1 MPNNNRPSY
10 IGHRQRIREKFASA
24 GLDSFLDHET
34 LELLLTY
41 AIARKDTKPIAWALL
56 KKFGSLAAVLDADS
70 AQLVSVPGVGENT
83 AKFLKL
89 IRAVFKKYSLD
100 EVKDRITIRTPKQVL
115 EYCKA
120 SLAGK
125 KEECLEVIYL
135 SVRNTV
141 MGTQVVASGLIDRV
155 AVSPRK
161 IVECALAAKAAAI
174 ILVHNHPSGDATPS
188 QEDIDLTQDVIRAAA
203 LFGISVHDHIIV
215 GKGSHYSL
223 KANGKIE

>member
-1 MPNNNRPSY
+1 MPNKPSY
-10 IGHRQRIREKFASA
+10 FGHRERIREKFAAA
-24 GLDSFLDHET
+24 GLDSFLDHEI

-41 AIARKDTKPIAWALL
+41 AVPRRDTKPLAWALL
-56 KKFGSLAAVLDADS
+56 KKFGTLAAVFDADEN
-70 AQLVSVPGVGENT
+70 QLTQVDGIGT
-83 AKFLKL
+83 GAARFLRL

-100 EVKDRITIRTPKQVL
+100 EVKETVSIRTPQQVL

-125 KEECLEVIYL
+125 KEECLEIIYL

-141 MGTQVVASGLIDRV
+141 MSTQVVASGLIDRV

-161 IVECALAAKAAAI
+161 IVECALAAKASAI

-188 QEDIDLTQDVIRAAA
+188 QEDISLTQDVIQAAA
-203 LFGISVHDHIIV
+203 LFGILVHDHIIV

-223 KANGKIE
+223 KANGKI

>member
-1 MPNNNRPSY
+1 MPNKPSY
-10 IGHRQRIREKFASA
+10 FGHRERIREKFAAA
-24 GLDSFLDHET
+24 GLDSFLDHEI

-41 AIARKDTKPIAWALL
+41 AVPRRDTKPLAWALL
-56 KKFGSLAAVLDADS
+56 KKFGTLAAVFDADEN
-70 AQLVSVPGVGENT
+70 QLTQVDGIGT
-83 AKFLKL
+83 GAARFLRL

-100 EVKDRITIRTPKQVL
+100 EVKETVSIRTPQQVL

-125 KEECLEVIYL
+125 KEECLEIIYL

-141 MGTQVVASGLIDRV
+141 MSTQVVASGLIDRV

-161 IVECALAAKAAAI
+161 IVECALAAKASAI

-188 QEDIDLTQDVIRAAA
+188 QEDISLTQDVIQAAA
-203 LFGISVHDHIIV
+203 LFGILVHDHIIV
-215 GKGSHYSL
+215 GKDSHYSL
-223 KANGKIE
+223 KANGKI

>member
-1 MPNNNRPSY
+1 MPNKPSY
-10 IGHRQRIREKFASA
+10 FGHRERIREKFAAA
-24 GLDSFLDHET
+24 GLDSFLDHEI

-41 AIARKDTKPIAWALL
+41 AVPRRDTKPLAWALL
-56 KKFGSLAAVLDADS
+56 KKFGTLATVFDADEN
-70 AQLVSVPGVGENT
+70 QLTQVDGIGT
-83 AKFLKL
+83 GAARFLRL

-100 EVKDRITIRTPKQVL
+100 EVRETVSIRTPQQVL

-125 KEECLEVIYL
+125 KEECLEIIYL

-141 MGTQVVASGLIDRV
+141 MSTQVVASGLIDRV

-161 IVECALAAKAAAI
+161 IVECALAAKASAI

-188 QEDIDLTQDVIRAAA
+188 QEDISLTQDVIQAAA
-203 LFGISVHDHIIV
+203 LFGILVHDHIIV

-223 KANGKIE
+223 KANGKI

>member
-1 MPNNNRPSY
+1 MPNKPSY
-10 IGHRQRIREKFASA
+10 FGHRERIREKFAAA
-24 GLDSFLDHET
+24 GLDSFLDHEI

-41 AIARKDTKPIAWALL
+41 AVPRRDTKPLAWALL
-56 KKFGSLAAVLDADS
+56 KKFGTLAAVFDADEN
-70 AQLVSVPGVGENT
+70 QLTQVDGIGMG
-83 AKFLKL
+83 AARFLRL

-100 EVKDRITIRTPKQVL
+100 EVKETVSIRTPQQVL

-125 KEECLEVIYL
+125 KEECLEIIYL

-141 MGTQVVASGLIDRV
+141 MSTQVVASGLIDRV

-161 IVECALAAKAAAI
+161 IVECALAAKASAI

-188 QEDIDLTQDVIRAAA
+188 QEDISLTQDVIQAAA
-203 LFGISVHDHIIV
+203 LFGILVHDHIIV

-223 KANGKIE
+223 KANGKI

>member
-83 AKFLKL
+83 AQFLKL

-161 IVECALAAKAAAI
+161 IVECALAAKASAI

-188 QEDIDLTQDVIRAAA
+188 PEDIALTQDVIRAAE

-215 GKGSHYSL
+215 GKGAHYSL
-223 KANGKIE
+223 KANGKIA

>member
-1 MPNNNRPSY
+1 MAKNSKPSY
-10 IGHRQRIREKFASA
+10 IGHRERIREKFASA
-24 GLDSFLDHET
+24 GLDAFLDHET

-41 AIARKDTKPIAWALL
+41 AVARKDTKPIAWALL
-56 KKFGSLAAVLDADS
+56 KKFGSLSAVLDADPD
-70 AQLVSVPGVGENT
+70 QLMTVPGVGPNT
-83 AKFLKL
+83 AQFLKL
-89 IRAVFKKYSLD
+89 IRAVFKKYSFE
-100 EVKDRITIRTPKQVL
+100 EVKERITIRTPQQVL

-141 MGTQVVASGLIDRV
+141 MSTQVVASGLIDRV

-161 IVECALAAKAAAI
+161 IVECALAAKASAI

-188 QEDIDLTQDVIRAAA
+188 PEDIALTQDVIRAAE

-215 GKGSHYSL
+215 GKGAHYSL
-223 KANGKIE
+223 KANGKIA

>member
-1 MPNNNRPSY
+1 MPTNSKPSY

-56 KKFGSLAAVLDADS
+56 KRFGSLAAVLDADP
-70 AQLVSVPGVGENT
+70 AQLESVPGVGQST
-83 AKFLKL
+83 AQFLKL

-100 EVKDRITIRTPKQVL
+100 EVKDRVTIRTPKQVL

-120 SLAGK
+120 SLEGK

-135 SVRNTV
+135 SVRNTI
-141 MGTQVVASGLIDRV
+141 MGTQVVASGLIDRG

>member
-1 MPNNNRPSY
+1 MPNKPSY
-10 IGHRQRIREKFASA
+10 FGHRERIREKFAAA
-24 GLDSFLDHET
+24 GLDSFLDHEI

-41 AIARKDTKPIAWALL
+41 AVPRRDTKPLAWALL
-56 KKFGSLAAVLDADS
+56 KKFGTLAAVFDADEN
-70 AQLVSVPGVGENT
+70 QLTQVDGIGT
-83 AKFLKL
+83 GAARFLRL

-100 EVKDRITIRTPKQVL
+100 EVKETVSIRTPQQVL

-125 KEECLEVIYL
+125 KEECLEIIYL

-141 MGTQVVASGLIDRV
+141 MSTQVVASGLIDRV

-161 IVECALAAKAAAI
+161 IVECALAAKASAI
-174 ILVHNHPSGDATPS
+174 SLVRSHPSGDATPS
-188 QEDIDLTQDVIRAAA
+188 QEDISLTQDVIQAAA
-203 LFGISVHDHIIV
+203 LFGILVHDHIIV

-223 KANGKIE
+223 KANGKI

>member
-1 MPNNNRPSY
+1 MPNKPSY
-10 IGHRQRIREKFASA
+10 FGHRERIREKFAAA
-24 GLDSFLDHET
+24 GLDSFLDHEI

-41 AIARKDTKPIAWALL
+41 AVPRRDTKPLAWALL
-56 KKFGSLAAVLDADS
+56 KKFGTLAAVFDADENQLTQVDGIGTGA
-70 AQLVSVPGVGENT
+70 AQ
-83 AKFLKL
+83 FLRL

-100 EVKDRITIRTPKQVL
+100 EVKETVSIRTPQQVL

-125 KEECLEVIYL
+125 KEECLEIIYL

-141 MGTQVVASGLIDRV
+141 MSTQVVASGLIDRV

-161 IVECALAAKAAAI
+161 IVECALAAKASAI

-188 QEDIDLTQDVIRAAA
+188 QEDISLTQDVIQAAA
-203 LFGISVHDHIIV
+203 LFGILVHDHIIV

-223 KANGKIE
+223 KANGKI

>member
-1 MPNNNRPSY
+1 MPNKPSY
-10 IGHRQRIREKFASA
+10 FGHRERIREKFAAA
-24 GLDSFLDHET
+24 GLDSFLDHEI

-41 AIARKDTKPIAWALL
+41 AVPRRDTKPLAWALL
-56 KKFGSLAAVLDADS
+56 KKFGTLAAVFDADEN
-70 AQLVSVPGVGENT
+70 QLTQVDGIGT
-83 AKFLKL
+83 GAARFLRL

-100 EVKDRITIRTPKQVL
+100 EVKETVSIRTPQQVL

-125 KEECLEVIYL
+125 KAECLEIIYL

-141 MGTQVVASGLIDRV
+141 MSTQVVASGLIDRV

-161 IVECALAAKAAAI
+161 IVECALAAKASAI

-188 QEDIDLTQDVIRAAA
+188 QEDISLTQDVIQAAA
-203 LFGISVHDHIIV
+203 LFGILVHDHIIV

-223 KANGKIE
+223 KANGKI